1 MANAFADYLRS
12 FLEVL
17 NSTEATDA
25 AGKAVTVDEGIALA
39 HDAMRKLI
47 GTPNKMM
54 FVGNGGSAGIAG
66 HMAIDFAKNGGV
78 RSVTFNDASSLT
90 CLGNDLGYDQVFA
103 KQVEM
108 QGLPGV
114 VEMRSLSQTGVVP
127 LTQGLPGDILLAI
140 SSSGE
145 SKNILAAADKAKAMG
160 CACITLSGFAPANRL
175 RARGDVNFYVASG
188 VYGFVETA
196 HQAILHAILDTAM
209 GWTSD
214 TAMTQ
219 PSRQMGQ
226 TR

>member
-1 MANAFADYLRS
+1 MANAFADYLRC
-12 FLEVL
+12 FVEVL
-17 NSTEATDA
+17 KSTEATDG
-25 AGKAVTVDEGIALA
+25 AGKAITVDEGIARV
-39 HDAMRKLI
+39 HQAMRKLI
-47 GTPNKMM
+47 GTPNKVM

-66 HMAIDFAKNGGV
+66 HLAIDFAKNGGV

-108 QGLPGV
+108 QGLA
-114 VEMRSLSQTGVVP
+114 
-127 LTQGLPGDILLAI
+127 GDILVAI

-145 SKNILAAADKAKAMG
+145 SKNILAAAEKARAMG
-160 CACITLSGFAPANRL
+160 CTCITLSGFAPGNRL
-175 RARGDVNFYVASG
+175 RALGAANFYVASG

-209 GWTSD
+209 GWTSE

-219 PSRQMGQ
+219 PSRQLGQ
-226 TR
+226 AR

>member
-1 MANAFADYLRS
+1 MANAFADYLCS
-12 FLEVL
+12 FTTVL
-17 NSTEATDA
+17 NSTEATDG
-25 AGKAVTVDEGIALA
+25 AGQAITVDAAIARV
-39 HDAMRKLI
+39 HQAMRKLA
-47 GTPNKMM
+47 GTPNKVM
-54 FVGNGGSAGIAG
+54 FVGNGGSAGISG

-108 QGLPGV
+108 QGLPG
-114 VEMRSLSQTGVVP
+114 
-127 LTQGLPGDILLAI
+127 DILIAI

-145 SKNILAAADKAKAMG
+145 SKNILAAVSQAKAMG
-160 CACITLSGFAPANRL
+160 CECITLSGFAPGNRL
-175 RARGDVNFYVASG
+175 RGAGATNFYVGSG

-214 TAMTQ
+214 AAMTQ
-219 PSRQMGQ
+219 PQGRV
-226 TR
+226 

>member
-12 FLEVL
+12 FVEVL
-17 NSTEATDA
+17 NSTEATDNS
-25 AGKAVTVDEGIALA
+25 GKTISVDAGIARA

-108 QGLPGV
+108 QGLPG
-114 VEMRSLSQTGVVP
+114 
-127 LTQGLPGDILLAI
+127 DILLAI

-145 SKNILAAADKAKAMG
+145 SKNILAAVDQANAMG
-160 CACITLSGFAPANRL
+160 CTCITLSGFAPGNRL
-175 RARGDVNFYVASG
+175 RARGATNFYVASG

-209 GWTSD
+209 GWT
-214 TAMTQ
+214 TEAAMTQ
-219 PSRQMGQ
+219 PSRKMNPA
-226 TR
+226 R